1 MLGEEFTFSTALSQR
16 ETYSSMYICTYL
28 LPTNLSYALSR
39 NSSELLINR
48 QWKLSEV
55 ERTED
60 TTEDTSEPFERGN

>member
-1 MLGEEFTFSTALSQR
+1 
-16 ETYSSMYICTYL
+16 MYYVCTY

-39 NSSELLINR
+39 NFSELLINR

-60 TTEDTSEPFERGN
+60 TTEDTSEPFELGN